1 MRAPRATRSASSG
14 LAIANV
20 LGTGVE
26 LHGDGLDPPHG
37 LVAGKA
43 ARIVCGGG
51 LVVVEKRRLAA
62 AVAAGCA
69 DHADKAPMN
78 HARCHRSVKYG
89 LGLGVQVGFKLG
101 TGDKVKEEGETVEG
115 GPSGDQYLKAGT
127 PSPDYM
133 KART

>member
-69 DHADKAPMN
+69 AHAGKAPMN
-78 HARCHRSVKYG
+78 RPRCHRSVKYG
-89 LGLGVQVGFKLG
+89 LGGQVRFKLG
-101 TGDKVKEEGETVEG
+101 TGEKVKDKGEG
-115 GPSGDQYLKAGT
+115 GPAGGQHLKAGT
-127 PSPDYM
+127 PSPTL
-133 KART
+133 RT